1 MRAEVKLHSTSSTAH
16 TKIREDADDVRRM
29 MLILISEAISN
40 SNAVIRREFG
50 KLRFS
55 VIDDTVG
62 SGESSAA
69 LKSTPERDLTAS
81 WTRSQA
87 HREFSIGILCHDRYC
102 EEKSPMASG
111 KLRSR
116 LVEVAYG

>member
-50 KLRFS
+50 KLRFQM
-55 VIDDTVG
+55 IDDN
-62 SGESSAA
+62 
-69 LKSTPERDLTAS
+69 KSILVVLTACY
-81 WTRSQA
+81 R
-87 HREFSIGILCHDRYC
+87 
-102 EEKSPMASG
+102 ASRG
-111 KLRSR
+111 VIK
-116 LVEVAYG
+116 